1 MALYKL
7 VFNFNF
13 SIKFPDDEDKH
24 LPSVVTYT
32 AHVIRS
38 MQYALKDLQELNQ
51 KGPCFFLRTI
61 QLLKLKKQLSKIYKN
76 MRITKTGRS

>member
-38 MQYALKDLQELNQ
+38 TQYALKDLQELNQ
-51 KGPCFFLRTI
+51 KDPVSF
-61 QLLKLKKQLSKIYKN
+61 
-76 MRITKTGRS
+76 